1 MICHLGSGSPPVS
14 LYHIQVDEGRGDR
27 HGLVDSP
34 SRLCLSMSKGEI
46 MTYDWDG
53 QRTRR
58 LIAFKLITA
67 VAVGISVPLAVTLW
81 TYIG

>member
-1 MICHLGSGSPPVS
+1 
-14 LYHIQVDEGRGDR
+14 
-27 HGLVDSP
+27 
-34 SRLCLSMSKGEI
+34 MSKGEI